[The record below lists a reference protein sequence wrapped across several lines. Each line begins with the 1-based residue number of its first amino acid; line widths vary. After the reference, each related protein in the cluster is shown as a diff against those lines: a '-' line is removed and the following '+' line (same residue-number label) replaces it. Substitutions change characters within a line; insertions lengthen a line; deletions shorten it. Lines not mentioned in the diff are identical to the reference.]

1 MKTLLSTFA
10 IILSLH
16 AGAQECSVQNS
27 EKYQQNLNA
36 EYADPAKSPLL
47 KADLATFK
55 ALDLY
60 PIDMEYCVEAKLVRT
75 PNEKPF
81 KMPTTGNRKPMYVK
95 YGELNFTLTGK
106 AFKLDVFQSL
116 DMAKLD
122 EYKDHL
128 FLPFTDLTSGNGS
141 YGGGRYIDLKVP
153 KGDTIIIDFNTAYNP
168 YCAYNHGYSCPITPK
183 QNDIDTAV
191 KAGVKDYVR
200 H

>member
-1 MKTLLSTFA
+1 MKTILSTFA
-10 IILSLH
+10 MIISLY

-55 ALDLY
+55 ALDIY
-60 PIDMEYCVEAKLVRT
+60 PIDMEYCVEARLVRT

-95 YGELNFTLTGK
+95 YGELNFKLKGK

-153 KGDTIIIDFNTAYNP
+153 KGDMVTIDFNTAYNP
-168 YCAYNHGYSCPITPK
+168 YCAYDHGYSCPIPPK
-183 QNDIDTAV
+183 QNDLEAEV
-191 KAGVKDYVR
+191 KAGVKD
-200 H
+200 HIKH